1 MLLLSFALHDQ
12 GRHFFHSIKKSTSG
26 RLLQLQALLGGT
38 MDQDFWFPFDFQLRS
53 LLLLEG
59 YGFLSPG
66 YRFIGSA
73 TLSIKAIT
81 PLIHTHSAP
90 LTPS

>member
-1 MLLLSFALHDQ
+1 
-12 GRHFFHSIKKSTSG
+12 
-26 RLLQLQALLGGT
+26 

-90 LTPS
+90 LTPERKLAHLSDWIRS

>member
-1 MLLLSFALHDQ
+1 
-12 GRHFFHSIKKSTSG
+12 
-26 RLLQLQALLGGT
+26 

-53 LLLLEG
+53 PLLLEG